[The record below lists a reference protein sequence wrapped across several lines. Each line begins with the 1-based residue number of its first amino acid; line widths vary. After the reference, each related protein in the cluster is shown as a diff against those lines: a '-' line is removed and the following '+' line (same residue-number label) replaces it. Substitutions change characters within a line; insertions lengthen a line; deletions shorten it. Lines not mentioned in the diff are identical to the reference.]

1 MCEVSEKIYQEGIE
15 AGRISGL
22 REGRSEGL
30 KEGRNEGLKEG
41 RLESQKET
49 AKNLFD
55 IGMSA
60 DAIAQ
65 ALRVSVKVVQEWL
78 SGSKSPI

>member
-30 KEGRNEGLKEG
+30 KEGR
-41 RLESQKET
+41 LESQKET

-55 IGMSA
+55 MGCQQMP
-60 DAIAQ
+60 
-65 ALRVSVKVVQEWL
+65 LPRH
-78 SGSKSPI
+78 